1 MADPVASAMD
11 TAFALCHTT
20 YMYCTHADCFIRRGD
35 WLEWLV
41 SRCGEIHPVVGYQM
55 SDRSRHTRDWE
66 WMVSH
71 TATMLH
77 MPTMLRVGACWSLQ
91 KYHAMK
97 AVFPVDNPDWLD
109 TETGFN
115 WTLRRAGILPLLLA
129 SEVNFERQTD
139 ENIDHVRSYPSA
151 TLYQVGTPEYR
162 ASRETWME
170 TAIQEAKERVRAW
183 SQAPRRSSAG
193 WSLAGGL
200 IPGDRSADA
209 ARQHGLEP
217 GDKPLDRG
225 VLDDRLP
232 VDQID
237 HRRIRFLGIGGSR
250 CTAALQLQR
259 PVGAAAGVIMI
270 DLDRLD
276 PDGRKA
282 PSTLS
287 PHSLTDQCPALYL
300 G

>member
-1 MADPVASAMD
+1 MGDRDVAASIREALHPGDRHGERRGHFTGIEALRAEDLEIHYLKSHAWSHVADPVASAMD

-41 SRCGEIHPVVGYQM
+41 SRCGEIHPAVGYQM

-183 SQAPRRSSAG
+183 SQAPAPRFRRVVTRRRADPWG
-193 WSLAGGL
+193 PLGRRRPPARPRAGG
-200 IPGDRSADA
+200 
-209 ARQHGLEP
+209 
-217 GDKPLDRG
+217 
-225 VLDDRLP
+225 
-232 VDQID
+232 
-237 HRRIRFLGIGGSR
+237 
-250 CTAALQLQR
+250 
-259 PVGAAAGVIMI
+259 
-270 DLDRLD
+270 
-276 PDGRKA
+276 
-282 PSTLS
+282 
-287 PHSLTDQCPALYL
+287 
-300 G
+300 